1 MPYELFGNE
10 TAAKVLMYIVNYGE
24 GTPSGIATGF
34 STTKNKVYKQLL
46 RLEEAGVLVAR
57 SLGNQRLF
65 SINPR
70 LVVKKELE
78 ALLRKMV
85 MNLSEDEF
93 NKVYAQRRR
102 PRRTG
107 KEL

>member
-1 MPYELFGNE
+1 MLYEIFGNE

-24 GTPSGIATGF
+24 GTPSGIAKGF

-57 SLGNQRLF
+57 NVGNQRLF

-70 LVVKKELE
+70 LIVKNELE
-78 ALLRKMV
+78 NLLRKML
-85 MNLSEDEF
+85 MNLPEEEF
-93 NKVYAQRRR
+93 DKVYAERRR